1 MSEVSLDN
9 IFFTEGYCASDPQDA
24 QGNEIHRSQIQWEL
38 YNPKLQLM
46 LQEQV
51 KLSCIEKSYAGT

>member
-24 QGNEIHRSQIQWEL
+24 QGNEIHRSHRKFNENYIIQS
-38 YNPKLQLM
+38 YN
-46 LQEQV
+46 
-51 KLSCIEKSYAGT
+51 